1 MGTLYTV
8 GHSTRTLAELTALLQ
23 AHGIG
28 IVADVRR
35 WPVSARCPHFAREA
49 LAAALAALGIRY
61 EHLGGA
67 LGGYRP
73 GGYEA
78 YTTTP
83 AFAEGLG
90 ELERLAAQAPL
101 AVL

>member
-1 MGTLYTV
+1 VNTLYTV
-8 GHSTRTLAELTALLQ
+8 GHSTRTLAELIGLLR
-23 AHGIG
+23 AHGVQ

-35 WPVSARCPHFAREA
+35 WPVSARCPHFARDT
-49 LAAALAALGIRY
+49 LAAALAAAGIRY
-61 EHLGGA
+61 EHLGRG

-78 YTTTP
+78 YTTTR
-83 AFAEGLG
+83 AFAEGLA